1 MQIGLLAYRLIS
13 ADCLLNWCHFDVKLS
28 DVLAATIYIC
38 LFMNLKLRSRK
49 VEIVGMKCIVAKLS

>member
-28 DVLAATIYIC
+28 DVLAATIYIYMFVYEFETS
-38 LFMNLKLRSRK
+38 LEESGDRRNEMHRS
-49 VEIVGMKCIVAKLS
+49 